1 MIKIPRLKQ
10 TKEGKDMKCVECKF
24 DGPIDK
30 FRYLYNAR
38 IDSSMTLRQCP
49 NCQAWLAVDELTGA
63 VKQKVGL
70 GEAPW
75 GKSAGI
81 EGLATD

>member
-1 MIKIPRLKQ
+1 
-10 TKEGKDMKCVECKF
+10 MKCIECNF
-24 DGPIDK
+24 DAPVDK

-38 IDSSMTLRQCP
+38 IDASLSIRQCP
-49 NCQAWLAVDELTGA
+49 SCQVWLAVDEMTGA
-63 VKQKVGL
+63 VKQKIGL

-81 EGLATD
+81 ENLAKD

>member
-1 MIKIPRLKQ
+1 
-10 TKEGKDMKCVECKF
+10 MKCVVCGHEATV
-24 DGPIDK
+24 DK

-38 IDSSMTLRQCP
+38 IDASMSLRQCP
-49 NCQAWLAVDELTGA
+49 QCQEWLAVDELAGEA
-63 VKQKVGL
+63 KQKVGP

-81 EGLATD
+81 EGLAE

>member
-1 MIKIPRLKQ
+1 
-10 TKEGKDMKCVECKF
+10 MKCIECNYEAS
-24 DGPIDK
+24 IDK

-38 IDSSMTLRQCP
+38 IDSSLTLRQCP
-49 NCQAWLAVDELTGA
+49 NCQAWLAVDELSSS
-63 VKQKVGL
+63 VKQKVGP

-81 EGLATD
+81 EGLAESVH

>member
-1 MIKIPRLKQ
+1 
-10 TKEGKDMKCVECKF
+10 MKCTECGYEAGKAQ
-24 DGPIDK
+24 

-38 IDSSMTLRQCP
+38 IDASIAMRQCP
-49 NCQAWLAVDELTGA
+49 SCEEVLAVDELVEN

-81 EGLATD
+81 ENLAEDVLGKEKIRTN

>member
-1 MIKIPRLKQ
+1 
-10 TKEGKDMKCVECKF
+10 MKCTEC
-24 DGPIDK
+24 DHDAPTAE

-38 IDSSMTLRQCP
+38 IDASLSMRQCP
-49 NCQAWLAVDELTGA
+49 NCMETLAVDELKGEVT
-63 VKQKVGL
+63 QKVGL

-81 EGLATD
+81 EDLAEDVVKAT

>member
-1 MIKIPRLKQ
+1 MK
-10 TKEGKDMKCVECKF
+10 GGNMKCSEC
-24 DGPIDK
+24 GHEASPEK

-38 IDSSMTLRQCP
+38 IDASLSMRQCP
-49 NCQAWLAVDELTGA
+49 NCMEVLAVDELKREA
-63 VKQKVGL
+63 LKKVGL

-81 EGLATD
+81 ENLAEDARQSA

>member
-1 MIKIPRLKQ
+1 
-10 TKEGKDMKCVECKF
+10 MKCTECGNEAAKSE
-24 DGPIDK
+24 

-38 IDSSMTLRQCP
+38 IDASISMRQCP
-49 NCQAWLAVDELTGA
+49 NCEEVLAVDELTGE
-63 VKQKVGL
+63 VKQRVGL

-81 EGLATD
+81 EDLAEDAKKTG

>member
-1 MIKIPRLKQ
+1 
-10 TKEGKDMKCVECKF
+10 MKCTEC
-24 DGPIDK
+24 GYEAPLTG

-38 IDSSMTLRQCP
+38 IDAPISIRQCTR
-49 NCQAWLAVDELTGA
+49 CEAWLAVDELRGVATGR
-63 VKQKVGL
+63 VGP

-81 EGLATD
+81 EGLAAQ